1 MIIDNL
7 RRWIRG
13 FRNYVM
19 GVVWLGMSVRM
30 RSKAREL
37 NEGLQ
42 VRKRERERGID
53 VCVCLRPNLDKCI
66 TSWRCQDLKT
76 DR

>member
-42 VRKRERERGID
+42 VRKREREREE
-53 VCVCLRPNLDKCI
+53 
-66 TSWRCQDLKT
+66 
-76 DR
+76 